1 LLTHCVLLLF
11 VLSMQTAEEELT
23 RMYSSAHAVVARA
36 VAAAEARAA
45 AAEATASGM
54 VQAARGAHE
63 GLRAALQV
71 GLNSVLLHV
80 YCWQTEPSWHCN
92 GQQVQQGVRMKA

>member
-1 LLTHCVLLLF
+1 MLLHV
-11 VLSMQTAEEELT
+11 QTAEEELT

-54 VQAARGAHE
+54 VQAARGAQE
-63 GLRAALQV
+63 GLKLALQV
-71 GLNSVLLHV
+71 GLNTS
-80 YCWQTEPSWHCN
+80 
-92 GQQVQQGVRMKA
+92 

>member
-1 LLTHCVLLLF
+1 
-11 VLSMQTAEEELT
+11 
-23 RMYSSAHAVVARA
+23 MYSSAHAVVARA

-71 GLNSVLLHV
+71 SLPAVGANQQQNLLVLAA
-80 YCWQTEPSWHCN
+80 WEQ
-92 GQQVQQGVRMKA
+92 